1 MSGPKVVRIVTR
13 EEIEATCR
21 QHIARLDEA
30 IDALR
35 AVAKRLNRLNAA
47 LEAELA
53 RQRQV
58 LTRQFEAE
66 QWMQLQKQAPEL
78 TASVRAQIDRLR
90 TEAVAEAAAARTRHR
105 RLAEGAR
112 SLINALEAQRLPVDP
127 ALRNAVT
134 QALTADDN
142 QVAAIQATM
151 NAALRQLSQQPGHS
165 ANNDAQKAFVQRLA
179 AGTEGQ
185 SLTGW
190 LASLPQPVSRDT
202 RLDRLLAEIATR
214 GEAAAL
220 QAFTERAVAI
230 MDQPDDHRRALL
242 TDSLTLDVGRW
253 VSERQQIE
261 RAIGRLQEARAE
273 LAPFTDP
280 EATTVS
286 QQITRALETNNHADA
301 DRLLAAAHDV
311 AEHAAKRAAAEA
323 RRQAVLSGLAALGY
337 EVRAGMTTAWAQD
350 GRLVLRKPASD
361 DYGVELGA
369 TPDLARL
376 QVRLVGADQPQQPRN
391 QERDRDQ
398 ETIWCSEFRQLQ
410 EDLAK
415 HGDNM
420 VIERALEPGAQPVKS
435 ISMPFSSGNTHEIE
449 QETPRNNYRTLR

>member
-13 EEIEATCR
+13 EEIETTCR

-35 AVAKRLNRLNAA
+35 DVAKRLDRLDAA

-66 QWMQLQKQAPEL
+66 QWTQLQKQAPEL

-112 SLINALEAQRLPVDP
+112 SLVVALEAQRLPVDL

-134 QALTADDN
+134 QALAADDA
-142 QVAAIQATM
+142 QLATIQATM
-151 NAALRQLSQQPGHS
+151 NAALRQLSQQPVSS
-165 ANNDAQKAFVQRLA
+165 ASDDAQKAFVQRLA

-185 SLTGW
+185 SFAGW

-220 QAFTERAVAI
+220 QAFTKRAVAI
-230 MDQPDDHRRALL
+230 MDQPDDQRRALL
-242 TDSLTLDVGRW
+242 TDSLILDAGRW

-261 RAIGRLQEARAE
+261 RAMGRLQEARAE
-273 LAPFTDP
+273 LAPFTDL

-301 DRLLAAAHDV
+301 DRLLAAAHVV

-398 ETIWCSEFRQLQ
+398 ETIWCTEFSRLQ
-410 EDLAK
+410 DDLAK
-415 HGDNM
+415 HGDNI
-420 VIERALEPGAQPVKS
+420 VIERALEPGAQSVKT
-435 ISMPFSSGNTHEIE
+435 ISMPFFSSNRGGTE
-449 QETPRNNYRTLR
+449 QETPRSDHRKLR